1 MKEIKIKALNT
12 SIFIDDLNEI
22 TDGKIRVYD
31 SRKEYLDYYEEISF
45 ENEQEY
51 LDEIERLQA
60 VKTVQELLYR
70 FSLYENKDY
79 EIVDDFEM
87 GDCVNIIGN
96 IKILFF

>member
-12 SIFIDDLNEI
+12 NIFIDDLSEI

-31 SRKEYLDYYEEISF
+31 SKKEYLDYYEESIF
-45 ENEQEY
+45 ENDQEY
-51 LDEIERLQA
+51 FDEIERLA
-60 VKTVQELLYR
+60 SVKTVGELFGIFCQR
-70 FSLYENKDY
+70 ENIDY

-87 GDCVNIIGN
+87 GDCVNIIGD

>member
-12 SIFIDDLNEI
+12 SIFIDDLSEI

-31 SRKEYLDYYEEISF
+31 SRKEYIDYYEESIF

-51 LDEIERLQA
+51 FDEIERLA
-60 VKTVQELLYR
+60 SVKTAQELLYR
-70 FSLYENKDY
+70 FSLYEIKDY

-87 GDCVNIIGN
+87 GDCVNIVGD

>member
-12 SIFIDDLNEI
+12 SIFIDDLDEI

-31 SRKEYLDYYEEISF
+31 SRKEYLDYYEEINF

-60 VKTVQELLYR
+60 VQTVEELLQ
-70 FSLYENKDY
+70 FFCLYENHDF
-79 EIVDDFEM
+79 EFVDDFEM
-87 GDCVNIIGN
+87 GDCVNIIGDT
-96 IKILFF
+96 KILFF